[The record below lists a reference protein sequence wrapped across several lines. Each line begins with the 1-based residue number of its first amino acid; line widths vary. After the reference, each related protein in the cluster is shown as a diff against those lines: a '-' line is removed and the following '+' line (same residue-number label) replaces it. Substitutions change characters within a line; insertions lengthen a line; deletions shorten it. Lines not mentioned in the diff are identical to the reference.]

1 MSKPFVTALVDT
13 YNHESFIEEAISSV
27 FQQDFPASEMEI
39 LVVDDGS
46 TDHTPELVRKFGPRV
61 RLLRKVNGGQA
72 SAFNMG
78 IIEARGEIVAFLDGD
93 DWWALNKV
101 KRVAEVF
108 ASHPEVGITG
118 HSITEI
124 MLDGRQRVERLRED
138 TRFQANSPEGARI
151 FRTRKNF
158 LGTSRMAIRTE
169 LLRNILPVPV
179 SLVIQADEYLFTMVA
194 VLSEAVVLAEPLTFY
209 RHHRSNLFQ
218 ISAHDPVKLRRKLEV
233 FQALSKVLSE
243 QLELHKMEPAVLK
256 KIVGTVDLE
265 STQLR
270 LILDGGYPWETVYTE
285 LKTMFVLHHDAALWQ
300 HLFSCARLLPAVV
313 MPADTYYRWRHQ
325 LSRLAF
331 YQTLRRKFLPFP
343 VPGHVDRQ
351 EKRAP

>member
-13 YNHESFIEEAISSV
+13 YNHEFFIEEAINSIL
-27 FQQDFPASEMEI
+27 QQDFPASEMEI

-46 TDHTPELVRKFGPRV
+46 TDRTPELVLKFGPRI

-72 SAFNMG
+72 SAFNAG
-78 IIEARGEIVAFLDGD
+78 ISEARGEIVAFLDGD
-93 DWWALNKV
+93 DWWASNKV

-108 ASHPEVGITG
+108 ASYPQVGITG

-124 MLDGRQRVERLRED
+124 LRDGRHRIERLRED
-138 TRFQANSPEGARI
+138 TCFQAYSPEGARI

-158 LGTSRMAIRTE
+158 LGTSRMTIRTG

-179 SLVIQADEYLFTMVA
+179 SLVIQADEYLFTMAA
-194 VLSEAVVLAEPLTFY
+194 VLSQALVLAEPLTFY

-218 ISAHDPVKLRRKLEV
+218 VSAHDPVKLRRKLEV
-233 FQALSKVLSE
+233 FQALSKALSE
-243 QLELHKMEPAVLK
+243 QLQLHKIEPSVRK

-285 LKTMFVLHHDAALWQ
+285 LKTMFVLHRDTSFWQ
-300 HLFSCARLLPAVV
+300 HLFTCVRLVPGIL
-313 MPADTYYRWRHQ
+313 MPPRMYYRYKQR
-325 LSRLAF
+325 LSRLAY
-331 YQTLRRKFLPFP
+331 YQTLREKFLPFP
-343 VPGHVDRQ
+343 VPGHVDRE

>member
-27 FQQDFPASEMEI
+27 LQQDFPASEMEI

-61 RLLRKVNGGQA
+61 RLLCKVNGGQA

-179 SLVIQADEYLFTMVA
+179 RLVIQADEYLFTMAA

-209 RHHRSNLFQ
+209 RHHSSNLFQ

-233 FQALSKVLSE
+233 FQALSKALSE
-243 QLELHKMEPAVLK
+243 QLQLHKMEPSVRK
-256 KIVGTVDLE
+256 KIAGTVDLE
-265 STQLR
+265 SMQLR

-285 LKTMFVLHHDAALWQ
+285 LKTMFVLHHDTSFWQ
-300 HLFSCARLLPAVV
+300 HLFTCVRLVPGIV
-313 MPADTYYRWRHQ
+313 MPPRAYYRYKQR
-325 LSRLAF
+325 LSRLGF
-331 YQTLRRKFLPFP
+331 YQALRRKFLPFP
-343 VPGHVDRQ
+343 VPKHVERQ
-351 EKRAP
+351 EKRAL

>member
-1 MSKPFVTALVDT
+1 MSKPFVTVLVDT
-13 YNHESFIEEAISSV
+13 YNHESFIEEAINSIL
-27 FQQDFPASEMEI
+27 QQDFPASEMEI

-46 TDHTPELVRKFGPRV
+46 TDQTPELVRKFGPRV
-61 RLLRKVNGGQA
+61 RLLHKVNGGQA

-93 DWWALNKV
+93 DWWVPNKV

-108 ASHPEVGITG
+108 ACHPEVGITG

-124 MLDGRQRVERLRED
+124 MLDGRHWVERLRED

-158 LGTSRMAIRTE
+158 LGTSRMAIRAG
-169 LLRNILPVPV
+169 LLRNILPIPV
-179 SLVIQADEYLFTMVA
+179 SLVIQADEYLFTMA
-194 VLSEAVVLAEPLTFY
+194 SVLSETIVLAEPLTFY

-218 ISAHDPVKLRRKLEV
+218 VSAHDLVKLRRKLEV

-243 QLELHKMEPAVLK
+243 QLQLHKIEPSVRK

-285 LKTMFVLHHDAALWQ
+285 LKTMFVLHRDTSFWQ
-300 HLFSCARLLPAVV
+300 HLFTCARLVPGIV
-313 MPADTYYRWRHQ
+313 MPPRAYYRYKQR
-325 LSRLAF
+325 LSRLAY
-331 YQTLRRKFLPFP
+331 YQSLRKKFFPFP

>member
-1 MSKPFVTALVDT
+1 MSRPFVTALVDT
-13 YNHESFIEEAISSV
+13 YNHESFIEEAINSIL
-27 FQQDFPASEMEI
+27 QQDFPASEMEI

-46 TDHTPELVRKFGPRV
+46 TDRTPELVRKFGPRI
-61 RLLRKVNGGQA
+61 RLLRKANGGQA
-72 SAFNMG
+72 SAFNAG
-78 IIEARGEIVAFLDGD
+78 IIEAQGQIVAFLDGD
-93 DWWALNKV
+93 DWWTSNKV

-108 ASHPEVGITG
+108 TSNPEVGITG

-124 MLDGRQRVERLRED
+124 LLDGRRRIERLRED
-138 TRFQANSPEGARI
+138 TRFQANSNEGARI

-158 LGTSRMAIRTE
+158 LGTSRMTIRTE
-169 LLRNILPVPV
+169 LLKKILPVPV
-179 SLVIQADEYLFTMVA
+179 SLVIQADEYLFTMA
-194 VLSEAVVLAEPLTFY
+194 AALSQVLVLAEPLTFY
-209 RHHRSNLFQ
+209 RHHSANFFQ
-218 ISAHDPVKLRRKLEV
+218 LSAHDPVKLRRKLEV

-243 QLELHKMEPAVLK
+243 QLQLQKIQPSVRK

-270 LILDGGYPWETVYTE
+270 LILDGGFPWETVYTE
-285 LKTMFVLHHDAALWQ
+285 LKTMFVLHHDASLWQ

-325 LSRLAF
+325 LSRSAF

-343 VPGHVDRQ
+343 VPRHVERQ